1 MYGTVSHAGDGR
13 SYLFASSY
21 ELESLHVWDRGPF
34 RMALR
39 SWQAWAGYIMSGT
52 VVPYEG
58 ILGRQV
64 DNLKAMS
71 L

>member
-1 MYGTVSHAGDGR
+1 MVAVACLHA
-13 SYLFASSY
+13 SY

-39 SWQAWAGYIMSGT
+39 SWQAWVRNIMSGT

-64 DNLKAMS
+64 DSLAAMS